1 MLGRNGNYI
10 KIAATNGTN
19 VNLCVLTNMYSN
31 TNNAFTDV
39 TLNTSWE
46 TTKDKTAASKDYF
59 HYSFMVEL
67 LLKK

>member
-19 VNLCVLTNMYSN
+19 VNLSVLTNMYSN

-39 TLNTSWE
+39 TLNTSGKQLK
-46 TTKDKTAASKDYF
+46 TKLLHQRLLSIIPL
-59 HYSFMVEL
+59 VEL

>member
-19 VNLCVLTNMYSN
+19 VNLSVLTNMYSN

-39 TLNTSWE
+39 TLNTS
-46 TTKDKTAASKDYF
+46 
-59 HYSFMVEL
+59 
-67 LLKK
+67 